1 MFRIRYWT
9 IENLNNCQ
17 SQKHIIPALIGA
29 GAAVVG
35 GAMKL
40 FGGNSQQKRDQAF
53 QREMWQKQV
62 EQQDKVNAQQM
73 AYQDKVNAEN
83 RAWSNESAVRERI
96 EQAGYNPYLYN
107 GQASASSAS
116 IANSTNLGNS
126 VAAPTAN
133 TSQNIME
140 GLGDS
145 LSEVGNYVSQ
155 GLAYQKDSYDF
166 ERKKKAD
173 AITDAATGAVGGADA
188 QNTLNQLEV
197 SKQAARVNA
206 ANAFAQELTN
216 GISQMQ
222 AYDQNGVPLTDEAS
236 GRPITLAEQRARGEN
251 VQLFKTIDRLTQD
264 IVNGKVTEKNLNIE
278 YLTKKYN
285 LDNLLPEQLQF
296 LHQQIVNLRAT
307 YGKINAETRVLGS
320 QFDLNK
326 SQTRLNNQNV
336 QTQQRYAELLGQQT
350 LTETQKARLS
360 EFEYYFGGV
369 ERLAAIFQKQRP
381 QNIQQFLMHKG
392 DYIWSKIAK
401 TLGFEYNSDAEF
413 VEKLKHYSDDAISDA
428 LDAYLQRR

>member
-1 MFRIRYWT
+1 MINIRYWT

-17 SQKHIIPALIGA
+17 CQKHIIPALIGA
-29 GAAVVG
+29 GASVIG
-35 GAMKL
+35 GVMKL
-40 FGGNSQQKRDQAF
+40 FGGNSQQQRDQAF

-133 TSQNIME
+133 TSQNILE

-145 LSEVGNYVSQ
+145 LNEVGNYVSQ

-222 AYDQNGVPLTDEAS
+222 AYDQNGIPLTDEAS

-296 LHQQIVNLRAT
+296 LHQQIVNLRAN
-307 YGKINAETRVLGS
+307 YVKINAETRVLGS
-320 QFDLNK
+320 QFDLNQ
-326 SQTRLNNQNV
+326 SQIRLNNQNV
-336 QTQQRYAELLGQQT
+336 QTQQRYADLLGQQT

-360 EFEYYFGGV
+360 EFEYYFGGA
-369 ERLAAIFQKQRP
+369 ERLASIFQRQRP
-381 QNIQQFLMHKG
+381 QNIQQFLLHKG

-428 LDAYLQRR
+428 LDSYLQRR